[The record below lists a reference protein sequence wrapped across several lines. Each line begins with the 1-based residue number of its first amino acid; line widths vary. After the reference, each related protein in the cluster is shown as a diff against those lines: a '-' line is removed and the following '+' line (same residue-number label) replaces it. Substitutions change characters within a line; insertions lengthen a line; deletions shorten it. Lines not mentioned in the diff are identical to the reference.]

1 MVSQAEVILR
11 VITLWFL
18 VLSQFFLET
27 VWVPLILFTVL
38 TLGSITENASYT
50 VHANFLL
57 LFEFKLYTILT
68 YPRKKT
74 ANIVKFMHMIITV

>member
-18 VLSQFFLET
+18 VLYQFFLET

-38 TLGSITENASYT
+38 TLGSIIENASYI

-68 YPRKKT
+68 YPHKK
-74 ANIVKFMHMIITV
+74 NQPIL